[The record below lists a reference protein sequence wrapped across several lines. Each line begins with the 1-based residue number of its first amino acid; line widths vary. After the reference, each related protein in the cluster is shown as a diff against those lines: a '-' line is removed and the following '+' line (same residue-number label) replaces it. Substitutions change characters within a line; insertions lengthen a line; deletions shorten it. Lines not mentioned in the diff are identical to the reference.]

1 MRSALARTDRY
12 SRGAIAFHWVI
23 AALIILNL
31 LIGLFH
37 ESLFEGWKNAIPVH
51 KSIGLTVLVLT
62 LGRIAWRLGHR
73 PPPLPPTVGGFER
86 ATARAVEAIFYAL
99 MLLMPLTGWVMVST
113 GRTLRP
119 LNWFGLFDVPYLSL
133 GAGSHG
139 IADTSHMLLGYLFA
153 ALVVLHIAAA
163 LRHHFLL
170 RDTTLVRMLPE
181 GRRG

>member
-1 MRSALARTDRY
+1 MLLPFQISRRLSTDSIGRIL
-12 SRGAIAFHWVI
+12 SSLLCFAAFV
-23 AALIILNL
+23 AACLPAQAQ
-31 LIGLFH
+31 
-37 ESLFEGWKNAIPVH
+37 LFETKAAHAYMIDADTG
-51 KSIGLTVLVLT
+51 SVLFSKD
-62 LGRIAWRLGHR
+62 
-73 PPPLPPTVGGFER
+73 PD
-86 ATARAVEAIFYAL
+86 AL
-99 MLLMPLTGWVMVST
+99 MLLMPLSGWVMVST

-170 RDTTLVRMLPE
+170 RDTTLVRMMP
-181 GRRG
+181 GPQRG